1 MQNIPYN
8 KLVNVGEFLDRLQAE
23 TGKDRAPKGVQML
36 ERELDLGIRDNSIPA
51 YNVDGPGSI
60 VLHAVREQGSMA
72 VSPDA
77 GSADGPMPLPKGFLR
92 EANVPAAHVLDK
104 AIDAGL
110 YQADRTSRGH
120 QKSIANALA
129 AVPDHGRRR
138 GDLQLMNEAKNENPL
153 PERFRKD
160 TAIDAAPS
168 TINVCPEAV
177 RRLAGPNA

>member
-36 ERELDLGIRDNSIPA
+36 ERELDLGIRNNSIPA
-51 YNVDGPGSI
+51 YNVDGPDSI

-72 VSPDA
+72 VSAEAA
-77 GSADGPMPLPKGFLR
+77 GPATQQLPKGFLR
-92 EANVPAAHVLDK
+92 EANVPVGHILDK

-110 YQADRTSRGH
+110 YQTDRTSRGH
-120 QKSIANALA
+120 QKTIADALV
-129 AVPDHGRRR
+129 AVPDHSNRLG
-138 GDLQLMNEAKNENPL
+138 GMQLMNKAEATNPL

-168 TINVCPEAV
+168 TINVSPEAV

>member
-1 MQNIPYN
+1 M
-8 KLVNVGEFLDRLQAE
+8 
-23 TGKDRAPKGVQML
+23 
-36 ERELDLGIRDNSIPA
+36 
-51 YNVDGPGSI
+51 
-60 VLHAVREQGSMA
+60 
-72 VSPDA
+72 
-77 GSADGPMPLPKGFLR
+77 
-92 EANVPAAHVLDK
+92 PAAHVLDK